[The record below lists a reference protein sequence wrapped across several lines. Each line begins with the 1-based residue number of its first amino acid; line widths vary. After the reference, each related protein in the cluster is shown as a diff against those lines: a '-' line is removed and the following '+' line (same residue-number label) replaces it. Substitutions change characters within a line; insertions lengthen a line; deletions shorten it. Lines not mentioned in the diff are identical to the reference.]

1 MNIPPPPAPPPQHWR
16 EHWFEHDRVLTLS
29 SFDDQAAVYYDESV
43 RGRTGWTLQFV
54 SRAWRY
60 VKSVYGDDFGPDG
73 RLYAVFHQGHYS
85 GGHPATH
92 FAASHDHRN
101 AIDCGPGPW
110 GEECE
115 GKYDM
120 PSHEIAHV
128 VEFANN
134 GVEGS
139 PAFPVWGDSKW
150 AEFFIYDL
158 YVGLGMQRDAARVRT
173 DFLRGSDPFPRGG
186 THWFRDWFGPLWQEA
201 RGPDVLVE
209 YFRLLAEWFPR
220 KGDRRHYSRSM
231 NLGEYVHFT
240 SGAIGRDLT
249 YQAEIAFGRR
259 DSWLAELAA
268 ARRAFP
274 EITYRSRGRGS
285 HDEVGPPQPPRPYRQ
300 PSSAAAALAAADD
313 PGRGGNA
320 GTATYYGS
328 GNAGA
333 AAVPAS
339 LSGRIDP
346 GGARDLRNSRSAA
359 APQTPGAASA
369 IKPVSANAPGPGTV
383 RAKRAASAAGRR
395 VVPGST
401 DSAAVPGLP
410 GRSVRPVRSGSLY
423 SGLYDRI
430 QLTGAPPETGV
441 RSPVA
446 GEDEVG
452 GGTRGER

>member
-1 MNIPPPPAPPPQHWR
+1 MIESSASGGSRDGPGRRGARRAMNGPAGQAPPPGQWR

-43 RGRTGWTLQFV
+43 RGRTGWTLPFV

-60 VKSVYGDDFGPDG
+60 VKAVYGDDFGPDG

-92 FAASHDHRN
+92 FRASHDHRN

-110 GEECE
+110 GEERE

-128 VEFANN
+128 VELANN
-134 GVEGS
+134 GVGGS

-186 THWFRDWFGPLWQEA
+186 TYWFRDWFGPLWQEA

-220 KGDRRHYSRSM
+220 EAGRRHYARSM

-249 YQAEIAFGRR
+249 YQAELAFGRR

-268 ARRAFP
+268 ARRTFP
-274 EITYRSRGRGS
+274 EITYRRRGS
-285 HDEVGPPQPPRPYRQ
+285 RDEVGPAAPPRLYPQ
-300 PSSAAAALAAADD
+300 ASPAAAALAAADD
-313 PGRGGNA
+313 PGGAGNVRGAGA
-320 GTATYYGS
+320 EKTPDGATLGTGTARARRAASVGRGLVPGTRS
-328 GNAGA
+328 
-333 AAVPAS
+333 AAVPA
-339 LSGRIDP
+339 R
-346 GGARDLRNSRSAA
+346 
-359 APQTPGAASA
+359 
-369 IKPVSANAPGPGTV
+369 
-383 RAKRAASAAGRR
+383 
-395 VVPGST
+395 PGS
-401 DSAAVPGLP
+401 P
-410 GRSVRPVRSGSLY
+410 GRPFRSG
-423 SGLYDRI
+423 GLYGRI
-430 QLTGAPPETGV
+430 QLTGAPPDVEPH
-441 RSPVA
+441 SPVA
-446 GEDEVG
+446 DEDEAG
-452 GGTRGER
+452 GGTRGDG